1 MRCSCAM
8 TSLKDTSPKE
18 ERADANGVDRDGAER
33 EKGAVESICRDRNW
47 ASLRLT
53 VVSSMAHM
61 MVKWLEEG
69 KGIEN
74 GVKSSR

>member
-1 MRCSCAM
+1 MHCSYAI
-8 TSLKDTSPKE
+8 TSPKDTSPE
-18 ERADANGVDRDGAER
+18 DEGADVDGINWDGVER
-33 EKGAVESICRDRNW
+33 EEGVVESVCRDRNW